1 MGDYASGTNHVLPTY
16 GYTKTYSSLGLAD
29 FSKRMTVQEL
39 SAEGFLALADAVEQM
54 AAAELLTA
62 HKNAVS
68 LRVQKLR
75 SC

>member
-1 MGDYASGTNHVLPTY
+1 
-16 GYTKTYSSLGLAD
+16 
-29 FSKRMTVQEL
+29 MTVQEL